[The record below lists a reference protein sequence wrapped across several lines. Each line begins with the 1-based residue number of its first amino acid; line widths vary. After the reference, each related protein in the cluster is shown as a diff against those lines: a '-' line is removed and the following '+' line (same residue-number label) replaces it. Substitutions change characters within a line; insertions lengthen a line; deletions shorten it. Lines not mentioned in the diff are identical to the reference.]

1 MFNKE
6 KYLHEINTLGYSIV
20 ENVFPV
26 DFIKK
31 AKMELENAIEK
42 EVEYHGTRDYS
53 DYGMVLLCA
62 LYGGAFID
70 VFNYPLLTEPM
81 EAALGEGCI
90 LYAYTSSSM
99 PPHKTNYSSR
109 IHVDI
114 PRLRFIDNYMTNF
127 GAFIPL
133 SDINEENG
141 AMHFLP
147 SSHTL
152 TDTPTEEYFFANAKR
167 CVIKAGSV
175 FFFNPRLWHA
185 GGNNNTDEWR
195 HAITMNICRPYM
207 KQRLDIPRAVS
218 HLDTSKWS
226 EKAKQKLGFYTQTPA
241 SYDEYYVAPEH
252 RKYKQKYE

>member
-6 KYLHEINTLGYSIV
+6 KYLKDIDTLGYAIV
-20 ENVFPV
+20 ENVFPKE
-26 DFIKK
+26 FIARASK
-31 AKMELENAIEK
+31 ELEAAMEK
-42 EVEYHGTRDYS
+42 EVAYHGTKDYS

-62 LYGGAFID
+62 LYGGAFVE
-70 VFNYPLLTEPM
+70 VFDYPGLIEPM

-133 SDINEENG
+133 CDINEENG

-147 SSHTL
+147 ASHKL
-152 TDTPTEEYFFANAKR
+152 TEPPSEEYFFKNAKR

-185 GGNNNTDEWR
+185 GGNNNTDKWR

-241 SYDEYYVAPEH
+241 NYDEYYVAPEL